1 MSGDPTL
8 ERIAQGNGLALCAAG
23 PWTARFAPD
32 LERIVAEAEKL
43 AGSRPNIFIDVSQV
57 SKLDTFGAW
66 LIERLRR
73 SLTQGGV
80 EAKIAGLSAN
90 YSSLVDEVRRVKA
103 SPALET
109 SSVTI
114 TGMLDQ
120 IGRSVAGIGGTLVS
134 LIDMLGAVLAAA
146 GRCLIHPAGFRLTS
160 TVHHLEQV
168 CWRAVPI
175 VVLITFL
182 IGCIISQ
189 QGIFHFRQFGADIF
203 VVDMLGVLVLREI
216 GVLLVAI
223 MVAGRSGS
231 AYTAELGS
239 MKMREEIDALRTM
252 GFDPI
257 EVLIL
262 PRMLALVLALPI
274 LAFLGAMAALYGGG
288 LVAWL
293 YGGVD
298 PEAFL
303 LRLRDAISI
312 DHFIVGMIKA
322 PVMAAVI
329 GIVACVE
336 GLAVQGSA
344 ESLGPAHD
352 LLGGEGYLLRH
363 RDGRRV
369 RDLLR
374 IDRNV
379 TMALQPAS
387 DAIIRVRDIT
397 VQFGKNRILDGLNLD
412 VKRGEILGFVGPS
425 GAGKSVLTRTIIG
438 LVPKVAG
445 SIEVF
450 GVDLD
455 AADAKA
461 RRGVERRWGVLFQQ
475 GALFS
480 SLTVR
485 QNIQFPVREYLSLSQ
500 RLLDEITI
508 AKLGMVGLKPEVVD
522 RYPVGTLRR
531 HDQARGAGARA
542 GARSGTGVPR

>member
-1 MSGDPTL
+1 VSGDPTL
-8 ERIAQGNGLALCAAG
+8 EQIARGNGLALCAAG
-23 PWTARFAPD
+23 SWTAPFAPR
-32 LERIVAEAEKL
+32 LETIVANAERL
-43 AGSRPNIFIDVSQV
+43 AGTRPNIFIDVSQI
-57 SKLDTFGAW
+57 SRLDTFGAW

-73 SLTQGGV
+73 SLTRGGI
-80 EAKIAGLSAN
+80 EAQIAGLSDN
-90 YSSLVDEVRRVKA
+90 YASLVDEVRRVKDA
-103 SPALET
+103 PKLET

-114 TGMLDQ
+114 TGILAQ
-120 IGRSVAGIGGTLVS
+120 VGSSVASVSETFIG
-134 LIDMLGAVLAAA
+134 LIDMLGAVLVASA
-146 GRCLIHPAGFRLTS
+146 RVLINPRGFRLTA

-175 VVLITFL
+175 IVLITFL

-189 QGIFHFRQFGADIF
+189 QGIFHFRRFGADIF

-262 PRMLALVLALPI
+262 PRMLALVIAMPI

-312 DHFIVGMIKA
+312 DHFTVGLIKA

-344 ESLGPAHD
+344 ESLGQHTTASVVK
-352 LLGGEGYLLRH
+352 GIFFVIVM
-363 RDGRRV
+363 DGV
-369 RDLLR
+369 F
-374 IDRNV
+374 
-379 TMALQPAS
+379 
-387 DAIIRVRDIT
+387 AI
-397 VQFGKNRILDGLNLD
+397 F
-412 VKRGEILGFVGPS
+412 F
-425 GAGKSVLTRTIIG
+425 AAIG
-438 LVPKVAG
+438 
-445 SIEVF
+445 
-450 GVDLD
+450 
-455 AADAKA
+455 
-461 RRGVERRWGVLFQQ
+461 
-475 GALFS
+475 
-480 SLTVR
+480 
-485 QNIQFPVREYLSLSQ
+485 
-500 RLLDEITI
+500 
-508 AKLGMVGLKPEVVD
+508 M
-522 RYPVGTLRR
+522 
-531 HDQARGAGARA
+531 
-542 GARSGTGVPR
+542 